1 MGRFYCIVSQ
11 NVDKKQVIVIAS
23 AVTALSAAA
32 LILLSKK
39 KNGKKSSKK
48 TENKN
53 KSSEKTTTS
62 ESPVVGKEQEA
73 ESDEVDFTLATT
85 PELVMNMALNYLTA
99 KNYAKVVYSY

>member
-1 MGRFYCIVSQ
+1 M
-11 NVDKKQVIVIAS
+11 
-23 AVTALSAAA
+23 TALSAAA

-39 KNGKKSSKK
+39 KNGKKSSKR

-62 ESPVVGKEQEA
+62 ESPVVGKEQET